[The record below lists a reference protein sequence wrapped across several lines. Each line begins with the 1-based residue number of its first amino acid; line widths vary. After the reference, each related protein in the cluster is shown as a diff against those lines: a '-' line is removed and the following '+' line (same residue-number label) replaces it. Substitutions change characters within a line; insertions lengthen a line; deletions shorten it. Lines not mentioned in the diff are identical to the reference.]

1 MASELLTPLDTFE
14 TTKNHYDKRALESIE
29 RGFTSLLV
37 ICTTFSGIVL
47 ARIAT
52 HRLCTRVS
60 PTLCFLVEFPLIV
73 LPGVLF
79 VTVAHEYSGL
89 FVGIVAIAFL
99 GLIVVTGSLSRAR
112 SRSHFDLGKRP
123 TVLTIVRALTQLIT
137 AICILAIDFESFHRP
152 YRKSRLFGAQLM
164 DTGIG
169 LFVVTMGLV
178 SRRPRNC
185 SDLRRSLL
193 RSALPL
199 ILLGFARTLALEIIG
214 YGQDEHEY
222 GRHLNAFFTLGFT
235 KLLGSLFSYLARS
248 DFQLVP
254 LALAVLITHQLGL
267 SVGGISAYVMDD
279 DLARNS
285 FLSAN
290 REGLLSLPG
299 FVCIYLM
306 SIYLSRWLVSKTLLS
321 YVEMIRKLIYLG
333 LFSLL
338 CWGLM
343 VGCANAVGISR
354 VTCNMGYVSWMIAIP
369 STMVWLTMFIFD
381 FIISTVLPLDTT
393 IAIAENLEKGSLL
406 NSSPKT
412 VAQEKG
418 RGGVFLICESL
429 NMNGLTFFLLANFLT
444 GGVNIF
450 LSPESRSDFTSV
462 VILLVY
468 MLLATFVVFQMYMK
482 RIRIA

>member
-1 MASELLTPLDTFE
+1 MASKPLTLLDLE
-14 TTKNHYDKRALESIE
+14 TAPNHYDKHILESIE

-37 ICTTFSGIVL
+37 ILTTFSGIVL
-47 ARIAT
+47 ARVAT
-52 HRLCTRVS
+52 HRLCTQIS
-60 PTLCFLVEFPLIV
+60 PSMCFLVEFPLII

-79 VTVAHEYSGL
+79 VTVAHRYSGL
-89 FVGIVAIAFL
+89 FVGVLAISFI
-99 GLIVVTGSLSRAR
+99 GLIVMTGSLSRAR
-112 SRSHFDLGKRP
+112 SRAHFDLGKRP

-152 YRKSRLFGAQLM
+152 YRKSQRFGAQLM

-185 SDLRRSLL
+185 SDLRKSLL

-235 KLLGSLFSYLARS
+235 KLFGSLFSYLPRS
-248 DFQLVP
+248 DFQLIP
-254 LALAVLITHQLGL
+254 LAVVVLVTHQFGL
-267 SVGGISAYVMDD
+267 SFAGISDYVMDE
-279 DLARNS
+279 DLKRS
-285 FLSAN
+285 TFLSAN

-299 FVCIYLM
+299 FVCIYLI

-321 YVEMIRKLIYLG
+321 YAEMIRKLKQLG
-333 LFSLL
+333 LFSAL

-343 VGCANAVGISR
+343 VGAANAVGISR
-354 VTCNMGYVSWMIAIP
+354 VTCNMGYVFWMIGIT
-369 STMVWLTMFIFD
+369 STMVWLTLFIFD
-381 FIISTVLPLDTT
+381 FIISSVLPLDTT
-393 IAIAENLEKGSLL
+393 IAVAESLEKGS
-406 NSSPKT
+406 SSPITAVPNK
-412 VAQEKG
+412 
-418 RGGVFLICESL
+418 GGVFLICESL
-429 NMNGLTFFLLANFLT
+429 NMNGLTFFLLANVLT

-450 LSPESRSDFTSV
+450 LAPEDRSNFTSV
-462 VILLVY
+462 VILLAY
-468 MLLATFVVFQMYMK
+468 MLLATFVVFQLYMK